1 MTKIL
6 RRDDPSTS
14 ATVQANTADDFIKF
28 FAEKVKSVREGTA
41 DCRPSTSFRTV
52 KSSMTEFMV
61 CSEDDVR
68 RTIMASPTK
77 SCTLDP
83 IHTFLLKETL
93 DPLLLY
99 VTAMINASLRE
110 GCLLTSQKQI
120 ITPLL
125 KKPSLDSAE
134 MKNF

>member
-6 RRDDPSTS
+6 RRNDPSTS

-28 FAEKVKSVREGTA
+28 FAEKVKSVRASTA
-41 DCRPSTSFRTV
+41 DCQPPTSFRTV

-61 CSEDDVR
+61 CSEDDVG

-83 IHTFLLKETL
+83 IPTFLLKETL
-93 DPLLLY
+93 DRCFH
-99 VTAMINASLRE
+99 T
-110 GCLLTSQKQI
+110 
-120 ITPLL
+120 
-125 KKPSLDSAE
+125 
-134 MKNF
+134 